1 MNAPEPLRVVAA
13 TLRHF
18 DCSYSK
24 YVENPVEL
32 GQVVVVREGD
42 AVVYG
47 VVAELESGPEDPTRP
62 LQPIGRAEESA
73 TDVMRAHPHIRQ
85 LLRTRVR
92 VITCGHAENGA
103 IRPYLPPVPPPLLAR
118 VEPASEEEVRE
129 LVAGGHF
136 LAQLLAA
143 PDCDDAVA
151 GAAIRR
157 AMRAFRTAEEAHAF
171 AVEAGKELA
180 RILRAEPARL
190 TTILRAAT

>member
-1 MNAPEPLRVVAA
+1 MSEPEPLRVVAA

-32 GQVVVVREGD
+32 GQVVVVREGSC
-42 AVVYG
+42 AVYG

-62 LQPIGRAEESA
+62 LQPIGRPDESA
-73 TDVMRAHPHIRQ
+73 ADVMRAHPHIRQ

-92 VITCGHAENGA
+92 VITCGHAENGQV
-103 IRPYLPPVPPPLLAR
+103 RPYLPPVPPPLLAR
-118 VEPASEEEVRE
+118 VEAAPEEEVRE
-129 LVAGGHF
+129 LVAGGRF

-151 GAAIRR
+151 GAALRR
-157 AMRAFRTAEEAHAF
+157 AAAAFRSADDAHRF